1 METSM
6 SYSSKWL
13 SAMLGKIA
21 LCALGMMALNLHAQG
36 TKPPLRVG
44 LVLSLSGPAAAFGIP
59 ERDAIQ
65 AVTADVNA
73 NGGVDGRPIEL
84 VIFDDKTNPTEATRG
99 VTQMATNEKVIAV
112 IGPGTGGGILAAGPI
127 AERLKMPLLAPAGTV
142 AITDK
147 KNSFYPWIFRTIPN
161 DFTSIRV
168 LLSAAVK
175 NGAKRVAIIYQED
188 PFGKL
193 GMEYAQKLAGE
204 LNFEVT
210 EAVSAPQT
218 ATDLSA
224 QALRIRNSR
233 PDAVFVQLSIPPL
246 GAAFVKSM
254 RQLQM
259 NVPTYVGLGLSQKA
273 FFDAVGAE
281 GEGLHVAS
289 IGSLAHAPSA
299 TEQKLVALLAKNGKE
314 PKGWAELAGT
324 SGLMAIIS
332 AARKVQGEI
341 TPEKMRT
348 ALETT
353 CGFPAFVDA
362 KPCYTPDNHDA
373 WGEDSVRITVLRG
386 GKLTSR

>member
-1 METSM
+1 MNQPTKS
-6 SYSSKWL
+6 L
-13 SAMLGKIA
+13 GAMLRHIA
-21 LCALGMMALNLHAQG
+21 ICALAVAAPGLHAQD

-65 AVTADVNA
+65 AVAADVNA
-73 NGGVDGRPIEL
+73 KGGVDGRQLEL

-99 VTQMATNEKVIAV
+99 VTQMATNEKVVAV
-112 IGPGTGGGILAAGPI
+112 IGPGTGGGILAAGPV

-142 AITDK
+142 AVTDK

-175 NGAKRVAIIYQED
+175 NGAKRIAIIYQED

-193 GMEYAQKLAGE
+193 GMEHAQKLAGE

-218 ATDLSA
+218 STDLSA
-224 QALRIRNSR
+224 QALRIRNSK

-246 GAAFVKSM
+246 GAAFIKSI
-254 RQLQM
+254 RQLQV

-273 FFDAVGAE
+273 FFDAVGAD
-281 GEGLHVAS
+281 GEGLRVAS
-289 IGSLAHAPSA
+289 IGSLAHDPSP
-299 TEQKLVALLAKNGKE
+299 TEKKLAALLAKNGKV
-314 PKGWAELAGT
+314 PTGWAELAGT
-324 SGLMAIIS
+324 SGLMAIMA
-332 AARKVQGEI
+332 AARTVQGEI
-341 TPEKMRT
+341 TPEKMRN

-353 CGFPAFVDA
+353 CGFPVFVDA
-362 KPCYTPDNHDA
+362 EPCYSADNHDA
-373 WGEDSVRITVLRG
+373 WGEDSVKITVLRG